1 MEDTKFTDYDHT
13 EDRKLL
19 ENGEFEVSTDCHEE
33 NGEETGDLSM
43 TNDESSCDI
52 MDMDQGQRLNS
63 GAGTKENFASTEEES
78 SNESLLVHSSSSLNP
93 EQTSKKEP
101 FLKGTCLNGEAS
113 TDSSEGIP
121 VLECQNGR
129 VLEVVPLPDGG
140 EKSSSEQK
148 IALEEQLKDKP
159 ETWNENR
166 GDAAE
171 KLEVLECSSS
181 EKPEPGPDAEGKE
194 TELDREG
201 ASKVKKYRKLL
212 LEQAKPTN
220 LELVPEEPS
229 EPAPPLVVDHERLQK
244 LLDLL
249 VDKSNNLTVDQ
260 LERLYSLLSQSIYRH
275 RKDYDK
281 SQLVEEMERTVHM
294 FETFL

>member
-1 MEDTKFTDYDHT
+1 M

-33 NGEETGDLSM
+33 NGEETGDFSM

-78 SNESLLVHSSSSLNP
+78 SNESLLINSSSSLNP
-93 EQTSKKEP
+93 EQTSRKEP
-101 FLKGTCLNGEAS
+101 FLKGSCLNGEAS
-113 TDSSEGIP
+113 TDSFEGIP
-121 VLECQNGR
+121 VLECQNGKA
-129 VLEVVPLPDGG
+129 EVVSFCGSGD
-140 EKSSSEQK
+140 KCSSEQRSL
-148 IALEEQLKDKP
+148 LEDQSKEKP
-159 ETWNENR
+159 ETSNEHH
-166 GDAAE
+166 GDDPE
-171 KLEVLECSSS
+171 KLEALECSNN
-181 EKPEPGPDAEGKE
+181 EKLEPGPDVEVKDA
-194 TELDREG
+194 ELDKEG
-201 ASKVKKYRKLL
+201 ASKVKKYRKLI
-212 LEQAKPTN
+212 LEQAKTTS

-229 EPAPPLVVDHERLQK
+229 EPVPPLIVDHERLKK

-249 VDKSNNLTVDQ
+249 VDKSNNLAVDQ
-260 LERLYSLLSQSIYRH
+260 LERLYSLLSQCIYRH